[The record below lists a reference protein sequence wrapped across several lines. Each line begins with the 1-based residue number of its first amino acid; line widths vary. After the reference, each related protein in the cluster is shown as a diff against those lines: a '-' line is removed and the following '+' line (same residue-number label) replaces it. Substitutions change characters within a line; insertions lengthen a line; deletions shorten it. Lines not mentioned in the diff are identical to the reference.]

1 MVSLNSNITPPTDT
15 QHKEQYI
22 NDVKCQ
28 LGVNN
33 PSKISV
39 SRNTFNHDKNDA
51 SSKPRY
57 TYNEKINA
65 ISDYFGVS
73 KAASKYMFN
82 RRRRVFSHKKSDKKP
97 VLTWSMQLQNAF
109 IKADAIENFKW
120 NTLNFDD
127 DIKILKEYN
136 INICDQ
142 SKTPIRNLNKI
153 NKKLKTDNDGE
164 WTVVI
169 SNRKKIN
176 KKLLLKNIGFL
187 L

>member
-1 MVSLNSNITPPTDT
+1 MVSLNSNIPIPTDT
-15 QHKEQYI
+15 LHKEQPV
-22 NDVKCQ
+22 NGVEQ
-28 LGVNN
+28 LVNN
-33 PSKISV
+33 TSTV
-39 SRNTFNHDKNDA
+39 NRDKYDA

-73 KAASKYMFN
+73 KGASKYMFN
-82 RRRRVFSHKKSDKKP
+82 RRRRVFSHKKSDEKSDKKTT
-97 VLTWSMQLQNAF
+97 LTWSMQLQNAF
-109 IKADAIENFKW
+109 IKADSIENFKW
-120 NTLNFDD
+120 NTLNFDN
-127 DIKILKEYN
+127 DIKVLKEYN
-136 INICDQ
+136 IYVCDQ